1 MMRVSLRV
9 LTCAVALLAGGSAVA
24 ETVPVI
30 AVRAQVWRTEIEVP
44 AQVMAQQSA
53 ALAAGSSGIVRAVM
67 FRSGQSVAAGQVL
80 VQLVDAP
87 VRAQGALDAAR
98 LSQARR
104 ELARTQKLMA
114 IAGSSEAALEA
125 AQAAVDEAQAQLDV
139 DNAMLAQLTIVA
151 PFAGVVGIRRVDPG
165 DYLQA
170 GQTVV
175 ALAGQGALRA
185 VFSVPEGDAAGLAV
199 GQDFELTV
207 PGFAPAA
214 GVLTALS
221 PALDAQSAAREVE
234 GSVQGAGLLSGM
246 DGVVKL
252 ATGAPIAAFAVPS
265 SALSDSTLGP
275 YVFVVGAGDVVS
287 PVYVTIEGN
296 RGAETIVTGT
306 GLHAGEEVVALGG
319 FRLTAG
325 DKITPARSS

>member
-1 MMRVSLRV
+1 
-9 LTCAVALLAGGSAVA
+9 
-24 ETVPVI
+24 VPVTL
-30 AVRAQVWRTEIEVP
+30 VRAQVWRTEIQVP
-44 AQVMAQQSA
+44 AQLMAQQSA
-53 ALAAGSSGIVRAVM
+53 QLAAGSAGVVREVL
-67 FRSGQSVAAGQVL
+67 FHSGQSVAAGQVL
-80 VQLVDAP
+80 VQLVDGPA
-87 VRAQGALDAAR
+87 RAQGALDAAR
-98 LSQARR
+98 LAEARR

-114 IAGSSEAALEA
+114 IAGSSQSALEA
-125 AQAAVDEAQAQLDV
+125 AQAAVTEAQAQLDV

-151 PFAGVVGIRRVDPG
+151 PFAGVVGIRRIDPG

-199 GQDFELTV
+199 GQNFQLLV

-214 GVLTALS
+214 GTLTALS
-221 PALDAQSAAREVE
+221 PLLNAQSAAREVE
-234 GSVQGAGLLSGM
+234 GSVQGVGLLAGM

-252 ATGAPIAAFAVPS
+252 ATGAPVAAFAVPS
-265 SALSDSTLGP
+265 SALNDSTLGP
-275 YVFVVGAGDVVS
+275 YLFAVGANDVIS

-296 RGAETIVTGT
+296 RGADAIVTGA
-306 GLHAGEEVVALGG
+306 GLSAGQMVVALGG

-325 DKITPARSS
+325 DKITPARAS

>member
-1 MMRVSLRV
+1 
-9 LTCAVALLAGGSAVA
+9 
-24 ETVPVI
+24 VPVTL
-30 AVRAQVWRTEIEVP
+30 VRAQVWRTEIQVP
-44 AQVMAQQSA
+44 AQLMAQQSA
-53 ALAAGSSGIVRAVM
+53 QLAAGSAGVVREVL
-67 FRSGQSVAAGQVL
+67 FHSGQSVAAGQVL
-80 VQLVDAP
+80 VQLVDGPA
-87 VRAQGALDAAR
+87 RAQGALDAAR
-98 LSQARR
+98 LAEARR

-114 IAGSSEAALEA
+114 IAGSSQSALEA
-125 AQAAVDEAQAQLDV
+125 AQAAVTEAQAQLDV

-151 PFAGVVGIRRVDPG
+151 PFAGVVGIRRIDPG

-199 GQDFELTV
+199 GQNFQLMV

-214 GVLTALS
+214 GTLTALS
-221 PALDAQSAAREVE
+221 PLLNAQSAAREVE
-234 GSVQGAGLLSGM
+234 GSVQGVGLLAGM

-252 ATGAPIAAFAVPS
+252 ATGAPVAAFAVPS
-265 SALSDSTLGP
+265 SALNDSTLGP
-275 YVFVVGAGDVVS
+275 YLFAVGANDVIS

-296 RGAETIVTGT
+296 RGADAIVTGA
-306 GLHAGEEVVALGG
+306 GLSAGQMVVALGG

-325 DKITPARSS
+325 EKITPARAS